1 MKLALVA
8 LAITRAGCGGTSP
21 DAGIDAAAPRPLTL
35 ADVVAPVTDD
45 DRARVTAHWAA
56 QDTSA
61 RDVQLLAEGTLAVGT
76 VQMKY
81 RVLEHAVAG
90 ERHVG
95 VVLIPLALTAP
106 APVLVYAHGGFTGEG
121 GFEFPVTSLGDRIP
135 GEPLRSK
142 LVYVIPAYRGER
154 VKVGATNYGTP
165 GTGLIGT
172 TDVLDAS
179 TFLSVALADQPL
191 RADGTRVA
199 VLGESRGG
207 TVALTLGRLDPRID
221 LVIDGFGPTDFRVAL
236 AGVDAATFAGSIA
249 AATMD
254 PSAPANLLTRS
265 LVPVEDVTVAGDGS
279 LTITA
284 AGYDEMRRRM
294 AVTSAIGTP
303 LALPST
309 QVHHGTADTTA
320 SVEYSRALAT
330 AMAAAGRASPS
341 DAFTYFEYAGGMHSI
356 ATLPNATTRMGDA
369 FVRVLAP

>member
-8 LAITRAGCGGTSP
+8 LAITRAGCGDPSSPP
-21 DAGIDAAAPRPLTL
+21 DAAQPRPLTL
-35 ADVVAPVTDD
+35 ADVAAPVTDD
-45 DRARVTAHWAA
+45 DRARVAAHWAA
-56 QDTSA
+56 QDNSA
-61 RDVQLLAEGTLAVGT
+61 QAVQLLAEGTLAVGT

-81 RVLEHAVAG
+81 RVLEHTVAG

-95 VVLIPLALTAP
+95 AVLIPLSLTTP

-142 LVYVIPAYRGER
+142 MIYVIPAYRGER
-154 VKVGATNYGTP
+154 VKVGTTNYGTP
-165 GTGLIGT
+165 GVGLIGT

-179 TFLSVALADQPL
+179 ALLSVALADQPL
-191 RADGTRVA
+191 ADGTRVA

-221 LVIDGFGPTDFRVAL
+221 LVIDAFGPTDFRVAL
-236 AGVDAATFAGSIA
+236 AGVDEATFAGSVA

-254 PSAPANLLTRS
+254 PNAPAHLLTRS
-265 LVPVEDVTVAGDGS
+265 LVPVDQVTVAGDGS

-284 AGYDEMRRRM
+284 AGYDELRRRM

-303 LALPST
+303 LALPAT

-320 SVEYSRALAT
+320 SVEYSRALAA

-341 DAFTYFEYAGGMHSI
+341 DAFTYFEYAGGMHSLGS
-356 ATLPNATTRMGDA
+356 LPTSTSRMADA

>member
-1 MKLALVA
+1 M
-8 LAITRAGCGGTSP
+8 
-21 DAGIDAAAPRPLTL
+21 
-35 ADVVAPVTDD
+35 TDD
-45 DRARVTAHWAA
+45 DLARVAAHWAA

-61 RDVQLLAEGTLAVGT
+61 RDVTLLAAGTLAIGT

-81 RVLEHAVAG
+81 RVLEHTVAG
-90 ERHVG
+90 ERHAG
-95 VVLIPLALTAP
+95 VVLVPAALAAP

-121 GFEFPVTSLGDRIP
+121 GLEFPVASLGDRIP

-154 VKVGATNYGTP
+154 VKVGGTNYGTP
-165 GTGLIGT
+165 GVGLIGT

-179 TFLSVALADQPL
+179 ALLSAALADEPL
-191 RADGTRVA
+191 ADGTRVA

-207 TVALTLGRLDPRID
+207 TVALALGRLDPRID
-221 LVIDGFGPTDFRVAL
+221 LVIDAFGPTDFRVAL
-236 AGVDAATFAGSIA
+236 ANVDAPTFAASIA
-249 AATMD
+249 AATTD

-265 LVPVEDVTVAGDGS
+265 LVPIDQVTVAGDGS

-320 SVEYSRALAT
+320 TVEYSRALAA
-330 AMAAAGRASPS
+330 AMAAAGRPSPS
-341 DAFTYFEYAGGMHSI
+341 DAFTYFEYDGGMHAIGS
-356 ATLPNATTRMGDA
+356 LPNSTSRMADA